1 MDSRLPTAIALF
13 NSKEFYA
20 CHDCLE
26 DIWHDA
32 PISDRPFYQGLLQIA
47 VGLYH
52 WQNAN
57 YRGAM
62 SLIGSGISNLRHF
75 QPEHFQVD
83 VSHLIQVSHAI
94 YQHLPH
100 QQPPQGDAD
109 FPVITQLQDTTGIR

>member
-1 MDSRLPTAIALF
+1 MDVRLPDAIALF
-13 NSKEFYA
+13 NSLEFYA

-26 DIWHDA
+26 SIWNDA
-32 PISDRPFYQGLLQIA
+32 PIRDRPFYQGLLQIA

-75 QPEHFQVD
+75 QPAHCQID
-83 VSHLIQVSHAI
+83 VSSLIQSCHAI
-94 YQHLPH
+94 YQQLPQ
-100 QQPPQGDAD
+100 QQPPQAASD
-109 FPVITQLQDTTGIR
+109 FPQISVLSSHEL